1 MSKINKVFEKDD
13 NNLEIQ
19 AIKKAMKETN
29 QKRMFIRYQ
38 IVLYHL
44 RGYTN
49 VEISK
54 LLDLAQ
60 HTIGIYVNK
69 YKQSGLDGLV
79 MGHSPGAPRMLTD
92 KQEKQLYD
100 VISTKT
106 PDEVGF
112 KYRKNWTSSLAV
124 KWVKLNFE
132 VEYSINGMLDLLH
145 RIKLSY
151 TRPTYTLA
159 KADPEKQEAFK
170 QEFEGLKKPS

>member
-1 MSKINKVFEKDD
+1 MSKVNKIFEED
-13 NNLEIQ
+13 NNNPEIQ
-19 AIKKAMKETN
+19 AVKKAMKETK

-38 IVLYHL
+38 VILYHL
-44 RGYTN
+44 KGYTN
-49 VEISK
+49 IEISAFI
-54 LLDLAQ
+54 DLAQ
-60 HTIGIYVNK
+60 HTVGNYIKK

-79 MGHSPGAPRMLTD
+79 MRHSPGAPRMLTD
-92 KQEKQLYD
+92 EQEQKLYD
-100 VISTKT
+100 IISTKT

-112 KYRKNWTSSLAV
+112 EYRKNWTSSLAV
-124 KWVKLNFE
+124 QWVKANFE